1 MAVIFGADA
10 LEGVIEMREAIDL
23 LEWMGRHEAAGRTVV
38 SPHLDTQFE
47 GGWMRMMF
55 AADHQSGY
63 AATKACHMIEGVGER
78 YVTSLYRLAEGELL
92 AVLDGRLMT
101 DLRTGAAS
109 GVVARRVYVPD
120 PVTAALIG
128 SGHQARMQLES
139 LASVY
144 RVQSA
149 SVFSPTPGH
158 RSKFAH
164 DMTVRLGFPVAAVES
179 AEAAV
184 RGANVV
190 VAATSSRSGEPV
202 VRGEWLDRCR
212 LLCTVGGTR
221 PQSVEIDA
229 RCFERAEIVVL
240 DSARAAEEAGDLR
253 HAIDAGAVPQ
263 SKTTSLAKLAASE
276 AGVPM
281 QGMVLF
287 KSVGTALQDLAL
299 SIQYF
304 EQLGELPHYSRV
316 AELASLKT
324 GVSPKALPPQ

>member
-38 SPHLDTQFE
+38 APSLTTQFE

-63 AATKACHMIEGVGER
+63 AATKVLHMIEGVGTR
-78 YVTSLYRLAEGELL
+78 CVTSLHRLGDGELL

-120 PVTAALIG
+120 PVTVALIG
-128 SGHQARMQLES
+128 SGRQARTQLES

-149 SVFSPTPGH
+149 RVYSPTPEH

-164 DMTVRLGFPVAAVES
+164 DMTVRLGFPVTAVAA

-184 RGANVV
+184 RDANVV
-190 VAATSSRSGEPV
+190 VAATHSLSGEPV
-202 VRGEWLDRCR
+202 LRGEWLDRCR
-212 LLCTVGGTR
+212 LLCAVGSTR
-221 PQSVEIDA
+221 PESIEIDA
-229 RCFERAEIVVL
+229 HCFERAEIIVL
-240 DSARAAEEAGDLR
+240 DSAHADEEAGDLR
-253 HAIDAGAVPQ
+253 HAAGAGVMPG
-263 SKTTSLAKLAASE
+263 SKLVSLAELAVSA
-276 AGVPM
+276 ARVPM
-281 QGMVLF
+281 QGLVLF

-299 SIQYF
+299 AVQYF

-316 AELASLKT
+316 AELASLKQASQT
-324 GVSPKALPPQ
+324 VPPPQ